1 MMNKLTGQIPGRR
14 RLREIN
20 ADVVALERLIDCIA
34 QESHA
39 VGISGTMTPEG
50 RVRAMAAEIR
60 TLRSALE
67 AATKQNRAL
76 EDALRQG
83 Y

>member
-1 MMNKLTGQIPGRR
+1 MTD
-14 RLREIN
+14 EHETD
-20 ADVVALERLIDCIA
+20 DVTLLNRLIDCVA
-34 QESHA
+34 RESHA

-67 AATKQNRAL
+67 TATKRAKAL
-76 EDALRQG
+76 EDALNHRDG
-83 Y
+83 FVDS